1 MHRNGLELDSRMDQA
16 VAEMKALVRTRFPTA
31 TFRLD
36 RSDEDPTLVHLTAIV
51 DIDDP
56 DEVTDLVIDRM
67 RELLVEEGLPLV
79 VIPIPSPDRVAAM
92 LEATRPDAAR
102 A

>member
-1 MHRNGLELDSRMDQA
+1 MSQAKVRLEPRMKAA
-16 VAEMKALVRTRFPTA
+16 VAEMKDRVLSHFPTA

-36 RSDEDPTLVHLTAIV
+36 RSDEDPTIVHLVTIV

-67 RELLVEEGLPLV
+67 GELLINEDLPLF
-79 VIPIPSPDRVAAM
+79 VIPIHTPERVAAL
-92 LEATRPDAAR
+92 LEAMR
-102 A
+102 ADRAHA